1 MPLAGQIS
9 TVVSLFQYFGDGY
22 ALFRQVPTI
31 TVDVIVEMRH
41 VTHSNLMWIH
51 TGQEAGSCWT
61 ATCCIVK
68 LGISQTL
75 RCEAIQ
81 VGCIDFAAVASDVR
95 VTHVVS
101 QNENNI
107 GLFHRDLERPIGTR
121 SSPAKDPGGTKVSD
135 LKRENIMNLRVLCD
149 YFQLSGMTFEAI
161 METIKPTTAIIV
173 AMTEKLVSVSPSVMP
188 LILLITQNPLSF
200 IQGTGLEPNPI
211 TMAR

>member
-9 TVVSLFQYFGDGY
+9 AIVSLFQYFGDGH

-31 TVDVIVEMRH
+31 TVDVIVEMGH
-41 VTHSNLMWIH
+41 VTHAHLMWIH
-51 TGQEAGSCWT
+51 AGQETSSCR
-61 ATCCIVK
+61 ATSRGIVK
-68 LGISQTL
+68 LGIAEAL
-75 RCEAIQ
+75 RGEAVQ

-95 VTHVVS
+95 VAHVVS
-101 QNENNI
+101 QNENDI

-121 SSPAKDPGGTKVSD
+121 SSPPKGTWGTKVSD
-135 LKRENIMNLRVLCD
+135 LKRGSILNLSVLCD
-149 YFQLSGMTFEAI
+149 CFQLSGRTFEAI